1 MGRYDHAASVAASH
15 WVRRRELAFHASVDS
30 VITVSLEDAATLRG
44 ALLDAHSMHR
54 ANSEACGRCA
64 CTFEWV
70 PFIHKITDASAVE
83 PFAHRYNGMLYV
95 GGMHGLAVIAVEWLV
110 ERVQPLLGAS
120 ELTPGGVGHLYLA
133 GPGWLQ
139 HMAESPTL
147 NASVA
152 AGRVTLLGTL
162 SDLQLERRLQL
173 HKAFVAPVF
182 NGTGIATKNVMA
194 MAQGIPLVTTTVGL
208 HGLGLPTAQ
217 QAVLI
222 ADCLLYTSPSP
233 RDRG

>member
-1 MGRYDHAASVAASH
+1 
-15 WVRRRELAFHASVDS
+15 
-30 VITVSLEDAATLRG
+30 
-44 ALLDAHSMHR
+44 
-54 ANSEACGRCA
+54 
-64 CTFEWV
+64 
-70 PFIHKITDASAVE
+70 
-83 PFAHRYNGMLYV
+83 MLYV

-222 ADCLLYTSPSP
+222 ADEPDAFASAVLRIHGSQELFASLWRAALAHTQAHLSAAHQQQVLCSLVAAPAAPPPSP
-233 RDRG
+233 PPPPPATPLARRSATERRSAAACPTIPPRPPPPRPTPPPPSARG